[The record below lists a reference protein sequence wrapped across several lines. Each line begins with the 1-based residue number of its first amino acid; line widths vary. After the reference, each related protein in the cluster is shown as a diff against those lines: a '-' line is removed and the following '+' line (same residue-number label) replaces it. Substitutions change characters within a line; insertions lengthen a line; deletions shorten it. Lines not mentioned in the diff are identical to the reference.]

1 MSMIL
6 TSLYEAPHNIKY
18 VMNET
23 ERVVFCFKSDEEQ
36 PLSHGQRM
44 DREQGW
50 RTGGGGEMAGGM
62 PDGSEGGERMAGV
75 GRTASDDQQDNDID
89 DI

>member
-1 MSMIL
+1 
-6 TSLYEAPHNIKY
+6 
-18 VMNET
+18 MNET